1 MFDKILGTKKHDESI
16 NTSEIEYK
24 LSKMNLTEMRTYL
37 KNHIVNF
44 EISEEGV
51 ICVMQRLNSFNSS
64 KNRFVESD
72 AMDSKKKK
80 LFELV
85 LVVATHKKVSAK
97 SVELIQSF
105 IDIYMDII
113 TDYDKRNKQIY
124 TSRLNDALSV
134 SVNMVNHLSTLK
146 RKTNILGD

>member
-1 MFDKILGTKKHDESI
+1 MFKKLLGKKKDNST
-16 NTSEIEYK
+16 NTSEVQQKIE
-24 LSKMNLTEMRTYL
+24 KMNLSEMRTYL
-37 KNHIVNF
+37 KNHIPDLEVC
-44 EISEEGV
+44 EDGV
-51 ICVMQRLNSFNSS
+51 VSVLERLNSIDSS
-64 KNRFVESD
+64 KNKFVEDD

-85 LVVATHKKVSAK
+85 IVAATHKKVSAK
-97 SVELIQSF
+97 SVELIQHF
-105 IDIYMDII
+105 IDIYTEMI

-124 TSRLNDALSV
+124 MSRLNDALNV